1 MATSVQ
7 KMESM
12 ETSRNGCDI
21 TSYHCSKQEK
31 RKENVSLIIYFTV
44 ILSILTCILI
54 CYKICHLTLTIQKSC
69 YQFQIFFAM
78 LKEKKII

>member
-12 ETSRNGCDI
+12 ETSRNGGDI

-31 RKENVSLIIYFTV
+31 RKENVSLIIY
-44 ILSILTCILI
+44 LTIIASNSTFILI
-54 CYKICHLTLTIQKSC
+54 CYKFVT
-69 YQFQIFFAM
+69 
-78 LKEKKII
+78 